1 MSPKF
6 QVYKDSAKRTRFRIR
21 ANNNQIVAVGEAYER
36 YASCIK
42 GIESVKRN
50 CNAEIE
56 DLTVEDGP
64 KLPNPKYQI
73 FKDNVGKLRFHLKAA
88 NGEII
93 AKSEGYESR
102 EGCLNGIDVIRH
114 CADAEVDD
122 PYAKKSVPAG
132 VLKEKIEKP
141 ATAKSTPPKTVLEEK
156 LPEVKVDT
164 PSTPVL
170 PAEKVPK
177 LQLPSEKP
185 EVMLPEID
193 TKTPKLKAPEI
204 HAAEV
209 KTPEVKI
216 PEVKTPEIEIP
227 ELNASEIKAPDLE
240 VPKVKA
246 PEIEIP
252 ETAIPMPEVK
262 PVPLTAVKETAFQE
276 LGSGET
282 KLELDLPPD
291 NVAKGD
297 KIALKGRLFWT
308 NNGRGVP
315 GAKIRIYERDR
326 SILGKDYLAYGL
338 TGEDGSFSL
347 DWKARPLS
355 WRKTTGDIYAEFN
368 GNERA
373 NPSKSNPCTINI
385 RT

>member
-6 QVYKDSAKRTRFRIR
+6 QVYKDASRRTRFRIR

-56 DLTVEDGP
+56 DLTVEGGP
-64 KLPNPKYQI
+64 TLPNPKYQV

-93 AKSEGYESR
+93 AKSEGYESK
-102 EGCLNGIDVIRH
+102 EGCLNGIDVLRH
-114 CADAEVDD
+114 CADAKVDD
-122 PYAKKSVPAG
+122 PFARKKSAPARISKG
-132 VLKEKIEKP
+132 KLQKP
-141 ATAKSTPPKTVLEEK
+141 SKPTPKPPKTVKEEK
-156 LPEVKVDT
+156 LPELKAEA
-164 PSTPVL
+164 PATPVL
-170 PAEKVPK
+170 PVEKELK
-177 LQLPSEKP
+177 LRLPSEKP
-185 EVMLPEID
+185 EVMLPGIG
-193 TKTPKLKAPEI
+193 TKAPELKAPEI
-204 HAAEV
+204 HAPTLKV
-209 KTPEVKI
+209 PEL
-216 PEVKTPEIEIP
+216 EIP
-227 ELNASEIKAPDLE
+227 ELKTPKLE
-240 VPKVKA
+240 T
-246 PEIEIP
+246 P
-252 ETAIPMPEVK
+252 ETTFATPETKPMAPTPVK
-262 PVPLTAVKETAFQE
+262 QETIQD

-282 KLELDLPPD
+282 KLELYSPPE
-291 NVAKGD
+291 NIAKGD
-297 KIALKGRLFWT
+297 KIALKGRLFWSNT
-308 NNGRGVP
+308 GKGVP

-326 SILGKDYLAYGL
+326 SIFGKDYLAYGS

-355 WRKTTGDIYAEFN
+355 WRKTTGDIYAEFG

-373 NPSKSNPCTINI
+373 NPSKSSIHTIKI